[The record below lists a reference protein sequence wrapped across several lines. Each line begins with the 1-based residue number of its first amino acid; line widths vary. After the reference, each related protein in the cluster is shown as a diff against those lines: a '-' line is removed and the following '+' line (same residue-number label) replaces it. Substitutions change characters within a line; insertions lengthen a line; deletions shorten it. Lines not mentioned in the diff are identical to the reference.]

1 MFYGNRELLSRILV
15 NLVSNAYRYGKEN
28 GHIFVKLKVEETEL
42 VLSVTDDGIGIA
54 EEEQEK
60 IFRRFY
66 QTDVSRGGEGSG
78 LGLAMVYE
86 IVKFYRGKIQVKS
99 EAGSGSVFQVKLP
112 L

>member
-1 MFYGNRELLSRILV
+1 MEIVNFYQEFSLILSAMPI
-15 NLVSNAYRYGKEN
+15 RYGKEN
-28 GHIFVKLKVEETEL
+28 GHIFVKLKKEETEL

-86 IVKFYRGKIQVKS
+86 IVKFYRGKSK
-99 EAGSGSVFQVKLP
+99 
-112 L
+112 